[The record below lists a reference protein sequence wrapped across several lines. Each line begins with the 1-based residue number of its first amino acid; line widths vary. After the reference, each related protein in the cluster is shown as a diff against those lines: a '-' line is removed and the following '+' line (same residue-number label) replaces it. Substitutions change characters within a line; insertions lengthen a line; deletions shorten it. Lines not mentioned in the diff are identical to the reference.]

1 MSALKIV
8 LLLPLLALGCRSDT
22 DINKLSDD
30 EQGGNA
36 PVDEPDPENTAPTVS
51 VTLNPDEAYTN
62 TVMAAVASTEDPDGD
77 PVTVT
82 YAFTV
87 DDSPVQDGEA
97 STLDGATH
105 FAKGQVVSV
114 TATASDGVVS
124 VSAAADPVTIL
135 NSPPTGPVVSI
146 DDGSA
151 DDGTGEDADGTLM
164 CVIDEASADADDD
177 PIAYAFAWHLDGEP
191 YTGATETTVYDG
203 DTVPGGTVTGMVEFM
218 CTVTPNDGEE
228 DGPATEALIRVGDRD
243 GDGVADDT
251 DCAPDLPDIP
261 RFVTWSSVSMVTMDS
276 SPPSDGAVW
285 CDGAWGDQ
293 GVRVSFDRTAWFQES
308 DWNSLWIVDP
318 ISDDEMTYAV
328 DVDLHLASGDRSGE
342 FGINRTQGSD
352 SYPGACNHSAGG
364 LVMGFS
370 QGRCGGAGPC
380 LNIGGLG
387 GPYYTTGDRDDIFD
401 RWVNMRFEVFR
412 DDGLVQ
418 FWIDDELETCFFAED
433 AALVGPK
440 VKFNANAS
448 CCGTSPNLGISKLNF
463 SVSD

>member
-1 MSALKIV
+1 MPTHPFLWLIPIALM
-8 LLLPLLALGCRSDT
+8 ACRSDT
-22 DINKLSDD
+22 DLTKLGNDSEGGSSAGSDD
-30 EQGGNA
+30 A
-36 PVDEPDPENTAPTVS
+36 PINSAPSVA
-51 VTLNPDEAYTN
+51 VTLNPTTARTN
-62 TVMAAVASTEDPDGD
+62 TVLAAVATADDPDGD
-77 PVTVT
+77 ALEVS
-82 YAFTV
+82 YRFSV
-87 DDSPVQDGEA
+87 DGTEVQEGDTT
-97 STLDGATH
+97 TLDGAAH
-105 FAKGQVVSV
+105 FSKGQTVRV
-114 TATASDGVVS
+114 TATADDGVLS
-124 VSAAADPVTIL
+124 VSAESNPVTIL
-135 NSPPTGPVVSI
+135 NSPPTGAVIAI
-146 DDGSA
+146 DAGSDTES
-151 DDGTGEDADGTLM
+151 DDTGTLT
-164 CVIDEASADADDD
+164 CLIEEAATDDDDD
-177 PIAYAFAWHLDGEP
+177 PIDYRFAWHRDGAP
-191 YTGATETTVYDG
+191 YTGPTESTLHAN
-203 DTVPGGTVTGMVEFM
+203 DTIPGETIAGMVEFM

-285 CDGAWGDQ
+285 CDGSWGDQ

-328 DVDLHLASGDRSGE
+328 DVDLHLASGNRSGE

-418 FWIDDELETCFFAED
+418 FWIDDELETCFFADD

-463 SVSD
+463 SVAD